1 MSELYVEPPLAHREA
16 PQGLSI
22 ELREITDRGMI
33 DVRGSA
39 NDKKFMAAA
48 KKVLGLDLPKG
59 PRTSVSWGDVK
70 ALWLSIDQWL
80 ILCSRAKAIE
90 LTAALKAELGGVHS
104 LIVDVS
110 DMRAVLRLE
119 GEGVRE
125 VLLKG
130 SSLDLL
136 SDDYAPGMV
145 RRMRYAEIAAL
156 LHVVED
162 TVFDIYVFRSYADY
176 AWDFIL
182 ATARAPVKVSLFGA
196 QNIPTWGGL
205 KRPLH

>member
-1 MSELYVEPPLAHREA
+1 MSERYAETPLAHREA
-16 PQGLSI
+16 PLGLSI
-22 ELREITDRGMI
+22 DLREITDRGMI
-33 DVRGSA
+33 DVRGHA

-48 KKVLGLDLPKG
+48 KKVLGLDLPKT

-80 ILCSRAKAIE
+80 ILCSRAKAVE
-90 LTAALKAELGGVHS
+90 WTAALKAELGNIHS

-136 SDDYAPGMV
+136 SDDYAAGTV

-182 ATARAPVKVSLFGA
+182 ATARESAKVSLFGA
-196 QNIPTWGGL
+196 QNAPI
-205 KRPLH
+205 

>member
-1 MSELYVEPPLAHREA
+1 MSELYVESPLAHREA

-39 NDKKFMAAA
+39 HDKKFMAAA
-48 KKVLGLDLPKG
+48 KKVLGLDLPKT

-80 ILCSRAKAIE
+80 ILCSRAKAVE
-90 LTAALKAELGGVHS
+90 LTSALKTELGNIHS
-104 LIVDVS
+104 LVVDVS

-136 SDDYAPGMV
+136 SDDYAPGTV

-162 TVFDIYVFRSYADY
+162 TVFDVYVFRSYADY

-182 ATARAPVKVSLFGA
+182 ATARAPAKVTLFGVQGA
-196 QNIPTWGGL
+196 P
-205 KRPLH
+205 K

>member
-1 MSELYVEPPLAHREA
+1 MSELYVESPLAHREA

-39 NDKKFMAAA
+39 SDKKFMAAA
-48 KKVLGLDLPKG
+48 KKVLGIDLPKA

-70 ALWLSIDQWL
+70 ALWLSVDQWL
-80 ILCSRAKAIE
+80 ILCSRAKAVE
-90 LTAALKAELGGVHS
+90 LAAALKTELGGIHS

-119 GEGVRE
+119 GDGVRE

-136 SDDYAPGMV
+136 SEDYAPGTV

-176 AWDFIL
+176 AWGFIL
-182 ATARAPVKVSLFGA
+182 ATARTSAKVTLFGA
-196 QNIPTWGGL
+196 QSTPI
-205 KRPLH
+205 

>member
-1 MSELYVEPPLAHREA
+1 
-16 PQGLSI
+16 
-22 ELREITDRGMI
+22 
-33 DVRGSA
+33 
-39 NDKKFMAAA
+39 MAAA
-48 KKVLGLDLPKG
+48 KKVLGLDLPKV

-80 ILCSRAKAIE
+80 ILCSRAKA
-90 LTAALKAELGGVHS
+90 AELVKNLVAEFGNIHS
-104 LIVDVS
+104 LVVDVS

-136 SDDYAPGMV
+136 GDDYAAGTV

-162 TVFDIYVFRSYADY
+162 TVFDVYVFRSYADY

-182 ATARAPVKVSLFGA
+182 ATARAPAKVSLFGV
-196 QNIPTWGGL
+196 QNAPI
-205 KRPLH
+205 

>member
-1 MSELYVEPPLAHREA
+1 MSELYVESPLAHREA

-33 DVRGSA
+33 DLRGSA
-39 NDKKFMAAA
+39 ADKKFMAAA
-48 KKVLGLDLPKG
+48 KKVLGLDLPKT

-80 ILCSRAKAIE
+80 ILCPRAKALE
-90 LTAALKAELGGVHS
+90 LTAALKAELENIHS

-136 SDDYAPGMV
+136 SDDYAPGTV

-162 TVFDIYVFRSYADY
+162 TVFDVYVFRSYADY
-176 AWDFIL
+176 AWDFVL
-182 ATARAPVKVSLFGA
+182 ATARAPAAVKLFGK
-196 QNIPTWGGL
+196 PVPKET
-205 KRPLH
+205 P

>member
-1 MSELYVEPPLAHREA
+1 MSELYVESPLAHRET
-16 PQGLSI
+16 PQDLAI
-22 ELREITDRGMI
+22 DLREITDRGMI
-33 DVRGSA
+33 DLRGSVS
-39 NDKKFMAAA
+39 DKKFTAAV
-48 KKVLGLDLPKG
+48 KKVLGLDLPKV

-80 ILCSRAKAIE
+80 ILCSRAKAVE
-90 LTAALKAELGGVHS
+90 LTAALKVELGSIHS

-119 GEGVRE
+119 GEGARD

-136 SDDYAPGMV
+136 SDDYAAGTV

-182 ATARAPVKVSLFGA
+182 ATARAPAKVTLFGA
-196 QNIPTWGGL
+196 QNVPI
-205 KRPLH
+205 

>member
-1 MSELYVEPPLAHREA
+1 MSELYVESPLAHREA

-22 ELREITDRGMI
+22 DLREIADRGMI
-33 DVRGSA
+33 DLRGSA
-39 NDKKFMAAA
+39 SDKKFIGAV
-48 KKVLGLDLPKG
+48 KKVLGLDLPKA
-59 PRTSVSWGDVK
+59 PRTSISWGDVK

-80 ILCSRAKAIE
+80 ILCSRAKASE
-90 LTAALKAELGGVHS
+90 LVKSLVAELNSVHS
-104 LIVDVS
+104 LVVDVS
-110 DMRAVLRLE
+110 DMRAILRLE

-136 SDDYAPGMV
+136 SENYAAGTV

-162 TVFDIYVFRSYADY
+162 NVFDIYVFRSHAEY
-176 AWDFIL
+176 AWEYLL
-182 ATARAPVKVSLFGA
+182 ATARTPAKVSLFGA
-196 QNIPTWGGL
+196 QEIAI
-205 KRPLH
+205 

>member
-1 MSELYVEPPLAHREA
+1 MSELYVESPLAHREA

-33 DVRGSA
+33 DLRGHAS
-39 NDKKFMAAA
+39 DKKFMAAT
-48 KKVLGLDLPKG
+48 KKVLGLDLPKV
-59 PRTSVSWGDVK
+59 PRSSVSWGDVK

-80 ILCSRAKAIE
+80 ILCSRAKAVE
-90 LTAALKAELGGVHS
+90 LTAALRAELGSIHS
-104 LIVDVS
+104 LVVDVS

-136 SDDYAPGMV
+136 SDDYAAGTV

-162 TVFDIYVFRSYADY
+162 SVFDIYVFRSYADY
-176 AWDFIL
+176 AWNFIL
-182 ATARAPVKVSLFGA
+182 ATARTPAKVSLFRA
-196 QNIPTWGGL
+196 QNIPN
-205 KRPLH
+205 

>member
-1 MSELYVEPPLAHREA
+1 MSELYIETPLAHRET

-33 DVRGSA
+33 DLRGSA
-39 NDKKFMAAA
+39 SDRKFMAAA
-48 KKVLGLDLPKG
+48 KKVLGLDLPKT

-80 ILCSRAKAIE
+80 ILCSRAKSVE
-90 LTAALKAELGGVHS
+90 LTAALRAELGNVHS
-104 LIVDVS
+104 LVVDVS

-136 SDDYAPGMV
+136 SDDYAPGTV

-162 TVFDIYVFRSYADY
+162 TVFDVYVFRSYADY

-182 ATARAPVKVSLFGA
+182 ATARAPAKVSLFGT
-196 QNIPTWGGL
+196 QNAPI
-205 KRPLH
+205 

>member
-1 MSELYVEPPLAHREA
+1 MSELYVESPLAHREV

-39 NDKKFMAAA
+39 SDKKFMMAA
-48 KKVLGLDLPKG
+48 KKVLGLDLPKT

-80 ILCSRAKAIE
+80 ILCPRAKAVE
-90 LTAALKAELGGVHS
+90 LTAALKAELGSIHS

-119 GEGVRE
+119 GDGVRE

-136 SDDYAPGMV
+136 SDDYAPGTV

-182 ATARAPVKVSLFGA
+182 ATAGAPAKVTLFGA
-196 QNIPTWGGL
+196 QNAPI
-205 KRPLH
+205 